1 MTFIVTAVNNIDVN
15 LFLMS
20 VSVQVVL
27 ILVSF
32 STTCVSTVS
41 VTLVILIFST
51 RIVRELC
58 NFIVDL
64 GIDVLIWC
72 LRVFWIDKSSRMS
85 SYVWEIVWVRYVRRS
100 RGNLKQKLMT

>member
-1 MTFIVTAVNNIDVN
+1 MTFIVTSINNIDVN
-15 LFLMS
+15 LFFMS
-20 VSVQVVL
+20 MSVQVVL

-41 VTLVILIFST
+41 VALVILIFST
-51 RIVRELC
+51 RIVRKFC

-64 GIDVLIWC
+64 SIDVLIWC

-85 SYVWEIVWVRYVRRS
+85 SYVREIVRVRYVRRS
-100 RGNLKQKLMT
+100 RRNLKEK